1 MGREDRWDQWEAWWG
16 ERFEALIAAVR
27 EGQQAAT
34 PRPLADWPLA
44 QADLP
49 AAGEY
54 PDNMQG
60 TAPEGTDGYLLVNP
74 TGSTIGV
81 WLYAGTPSEGL
92 GRIALIAPPGSM
104 RSIPYGGRGWR
115 VDGALTAPG
124 TGGAPVARLLAIH
137 GPVQTGD
144 GSDTM
149 ALTGSLPAGSSKIG
163 LVGIEANG
171 NEAYVF
177 GSLGV
182 GNNDGN
188 ALGNEA
194 SLGAWAGL
202 MAFND
207 SSSAGWDRVRNN
219 SQGTL
224 LASAARTA
232 TATSPTMTN
241 YNAKG
246 VRITLNVTAAS
257 GTGGL
262 TLVVFAVD
270 SVSGNGKTINASPSA
285 VTATGTTTYVIYPS
299 ALASA
304 DTQTTEAP
312 LSRSW
317 YAEIAAGD
325 SSSYTYSLGYALI
338 N

>member
-44 QADLP
+44 QANLP

-54 PDNMQG
+54 PDYMQG

-115 VDGALTAPG
+115 VDGALTTPG

-149 ALTGSLPAGSSKIG
+149 ALTGSLPAGTAQLGTVG
-163 LVGIEANG
+163 LTGQGLPRYTVDQLLVDNVAITVAAGTTYFSASVNLRGLNWMAASVGNVAGTALDYSISV
-171 NEAYVF
+171 Y
-177 GSLGV
+177 SYSPLLYGV
-182 GNNDGN
+182 GGTNNPAIGHQSNSTVSAAGASSTDGN
-188 ALGNEA
+188 GITVGAQTPTEITQAVVENANTTDALTFSYLE
-194 SLGAWAGL
+194 
-202 MAFND
+202 
-207 SSSAGWDRVRNN
+207 V
-219 SQGTL
+219 
-224 LASAARTA
+224 
-232 TATSPTMTN
+232 
-241 YNAKG
+241 
-246 VRITLNVTAAS
+246 V
-257 GTGGL
+257 GG
-262 TLVVFAVD
+262 
-270 SVSGNGKTINASPSA
+270 
-285 VTATGTTTYVIYPS
+285 
-299 ALASA
+299 
-304 DTQTTEAP
+304 
-312 LSRSW
+312 
-317 YAEIAAGD
+317 
-325 SSSYTYSLGYALI
+325 
-338 N
+338 